1 MERYSLALLILV
13 KLVIKMESLFE
24 EFVGKEVK
32 APYKDGTQFKIARGV
47 LDSINNGFIKISGR
61 LGTIIIN
68 EKNIEKMS
76 LLKKG

>member
-1 MERYSLALLILV
+1 MTSP
-13 KLVIKMESLFE
+13 FE
-24 EFVGKEVK
+24 EFIGKEIK

-47 LDSINNGFIKISGR
+47 LENISDGFVKIKGS

-76 LLKKG
+76 RVSGKGNVS